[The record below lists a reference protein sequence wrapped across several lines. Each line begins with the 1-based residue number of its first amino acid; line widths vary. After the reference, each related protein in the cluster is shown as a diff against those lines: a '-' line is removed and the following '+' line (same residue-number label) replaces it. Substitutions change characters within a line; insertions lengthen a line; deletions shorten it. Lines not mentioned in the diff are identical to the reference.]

1 VFIAVGK
8 YDDLIGGGKIII
20 DVDEILDEQLDMIND
35 RRSLVE
41 KLILLIEEDIELE
54 ADNIVYLN
62 NFLNTL
68 KDYLKRL

>member
-1 VFIAVGK
+1 MGK

-54 ADNIVYLN
+54 TDNIVYLN

>member
-1 VFIAVGK
+1 MGK

-41 KLILLIEEDIELE
+41 KLILLIC
-54 ADNIVYLN
+54 
-62 NFLNTL
+62 
-68 KDYLKRL
+68 